1 MIISLAISF
10 IFALSR
16 IEKEVPSNKF
26 KNHASKRPKIC
37 TNIVVDSKHHFRAS
51 ILTSLDLM
59 SEVVVCPAT
68 ITQITDLQ
76 LDILSRKRSSLM
88 HIFFQ
93 FLSLLLLLVDVFLL
107 TLEVALNLAWE
118 IPLENELPLSI

>member
-1 MIISLAISF
+1 
-10 IFALSR
+10 
-16 IEKEVPSNKF
+16 
-26 KNHASKRPKIC
+26 
-37 TNIVVDSKHHFRAS
+37 
-51 ILTSLDLM
+51 M

-118 IPLENELPLSI
+118 IPLENVLPLSI

>member
-1 MIISLAISF
+1 
-10 IFALSR
+10 
-16 IEKEVPSNKF
+16 
-26 KNHASKRPKIC
+26 
-37 TNIVVDSKHHFRAS
+37 
-51 ILTSLDLM
+51 M

>member
-1 MIISLAISF
+1 
-10 IFALSR
+10 
-16 IEKEVPSNKF
+16 
-26 KNHASKRPKIC
+26 
-37 TNIVVDSKHHFRAS
+37 
-51 ILTSLDLM
+51 M

-93 FLSLLLLLVDVFLL
+93 LLSLLLLLVDVLLL
-107 TLEVALNLAWE
+107 TLKVALNLAWE
-118 IPLENELPLSI
+118 IPLENVLPLSI

>member
-16 IEKEVPSNKF
+16 IEKEVPSYKF

-37 TNIVVDSKHHFRAS
+37 TYIVVDAKHHFGAS

-76 LDILSRKRSSLM
+76 LDILSGKRSSLM

-118 IPLENELPLSI
+118 IPLENVLPLSI

>member
-26 KNHASKRPKIC
+26 KNHACKRPKIC
-37 TNIVVDSKHHFRAS
+37 TNIVVDAKHHFRAS

-118 IPLENELPLSI
+118 IPLENVLPLSI